1 MVLEVNTTAAG
12 LVGKPTAV
20 AAAKVAAAALAA
32 AAAKGTAAAFAAA
45 AKAGSLQTQISIYQL
60 Q

>member
-1 MVLEVNTTAAG
+1 MLLEVTTTAAG
-12 LVGKPTAV
+12 LVCKPTAV
-20 AAAKVAAAALAA
+20 AAAKVAAALG

-45 AKAGSLQTQISIYQL
+45 AKAGSLQTQISIYPL